1 MNLGEKEIMKQTRAV
16 ELGAGL
22 FVLLGFGALFFLITQ
37 TTGLSNEIGNNGY
50 TISARFENVG
60 DLKIRAPVTISGVT
74 IGRVTRIAYDP
85 ERMNAVV
92 EMIIGDQFRQLPDD
106 SEAAILTA
114 GLIGGQY
121 IGLSPGGS
129 ESWLEQGS
137 QIEFTQ
143 SAVVLENLIGKFLSG
158 VGGGN

>member
-1 MNLGEKEIMKQTRAV
+1 MNLGAKEIMKQTRAV
-16 ELGAGL
+16 EMGAGL

-37 TTGLSNEIGNNGY
+37 TTGLSNEIGSNGY
-50 TISARFENVG
+50 TINARFENVG

-74 IGRVTRIAYDP
+74 IGRVTSIAYDP

-92 EMIIGDQFRQLPDD
+92 EMMIADQYRQLPDD

-121 IGLSPGGS
+121 IGLTPGGS
-129 ESWLEQGS
+129 ETWLEQGS

-143 SAVVLENLIGKFLSG
+143 SAVVLENLIGKFLSS

>member
-1 MNLGEKEIMKQTRAV
+1 MKQTRAV
-16 ELGAGL
+16 EMGAGL

-37 TTGLSNEIGNNGY
+37 TTGLSNEIGNTGY
-50 TISARFENVG
+50 TINARFENVG

-74 IGRVTRIAYDP
+74 IGRVTSIAYDP

-92 EMIIGDQFRQLPDD
+92 EMMIADQYRQLPDD

-121 IGLSPGGS
+121 IGLTPGGS
-129 ESWLEQGS
+129 ETWLEQGS

-143 SAVVLENLIGKFLSG
+143 SAVVLENLIGKFLSS

>member
-1 MNLGEKEIMKQTRAV
+1 MKQTRAV

-37 TTGLSNEIGNNGY
+37 TTGLSNEIGNKGY

-60 DLKIRAPVTISGVT
+60 DLKVRAPVTISGVT
-74 IGRVTRIAYDP
+74 IGRVTGIRFDP
-85 ERMNAVV
+85 DRMNAVV
-92 EMIIGDQFRQLPDD
+92 DMIIASQYNQLPDD

-121 IGLSPGGS
+121 IGLTPGAS
-129 ESWLEQGS
+129 DTPLEQGS

-143 SAVVLENLIGKFLSG
+143 SAVVLENLIGKFLSS
-158 VGGGN
+158 VGGG

>member
-1 MNLGEKEIMKQTRAV
+1 MKQTRAV

-22 FVLLGFGALFFLITQ
+22 FVLLGFAALFFLITQ
-37 TTGLSNEIGNNGY
+37 TTGLSNEIGNKGY

-60 DLKIRAPVTISGVT
+60 DLKVRAPVTISGVT
-74 IGRVTRIAYDP
+74 IGRVTGISYDP

-92 EMIIGDQFRQLPDD
+92 EMMIAEQYQQLPDD

-121 IGLSPGGS
+121 IGLTPGGS
-129 ESWLEQGS
+129 ETWLEQGS

-143 SAVVLENLIGKFLSG
+143 SAVVLENLIGKFLSS
-158 VGGGN
+158 VGGGK

>member
-1 MNLGEKEIMKQTRAV
+1 MKFGAEKIMKQTRAV

-37 TTGLSNEIGNNGY
+37 TTGLSNEIGNKGY

-60 DLKIRAPVTISGVT
+60 DLKVRAPVTISGVT
-74 IGRVTRIAYDP
+74 IGRVKSIAYDP

-92 EMIIGDQFRQLPDD
+92 EMMIAEQYQQLPDD

-121 IGLSPGGS
+121 IGLTPGGS

-143 SAVVLENLIGKFLSG
+143 SAVVLENLIGKFLSS

>member
-1 MNLGEKEIMKQTRAV
+1 MKQTRAV
-16 ELGAGL
+16 EMGAGL

-37 TTGLSNEIGNNGY
+37 TTGLSNEIGNKGY

-60 DLKIRAPVTISGVT
+60 DLKVRAPVTISGVT
-74 IGRVTRIAYDP
+74 IGRVTGISYDP
-85 ERMNAVV
+85 ERMNALVK
-92 EMIIGDQFRQLPDD
+92 MIIAEQYKQLPDD

-121 IGLSPGGS
+121 IGLTPGGS
-129 ESWLEQGS
+129 ETWLEQGS

-143 SAVVLENLIGKFLSG
+143 SAVVLENLIGKFLSSM
-158 VGGGN
+158 GGGN

>member
-1 MNLGEKEIMKQTRAV
+1 MNLGAKEIMKQTRAV
-16 ELGAGL
+16 EMGAGL

-37 TTGLSNEIGNNGY
+37 TTGLSNEIGNTGY
-50 TISARFENVG
+50 TINARFENVG

-74 IGRVTRIAYDP
+74 IGRVTSIAYDP

-92 EMIIGDQFRQLPDD
+92 EMMIADQYRQLPDD

-121 IGLSPGGS
+121 IGLTPGGS
-129 ESWLEQGS
+129 ETWLEQGS

-143 SAVVLENLIGKFLSG
+143 SAVVLENLIGKFLSS

>member
-1 MNLGEKEIMKQTRAV
+1 MKQTRAV
-16 ELGAGL
+16 EMGAGL

-37 TTGLSNEIGNNGY
+37 TTGMSNEIGNKGY
-50 TISARFENVG
+50 IISARFENVG
-60 DLKIRAPVTISGVT
+60 DLKVRAPVTISGVT
-74 IGRVTRIAYDP
+74 IGRVTGISYDP

-92 EMIIGDQFRQLPDD
+92 KMIIAEQYKQLPDD

-121 IGLSPGGS
+121 IGLTPGGS
-129 ESWLEQGS
+129 ETWLEQGS

-143 SAVVLENLIGKFLSG
+143 SAVVLENLIGKFLSSM
-158 VGGGN
+158 GGGN

>member
-1 MNLGEKEIMKQTRAV
+1 MKFGAEKIMKQTRAV

-37 TTGLSNEIGNNGY
+37 TTGLSNEIGNKGY

-60 DLKIRAPVTISGVT
+60 DLKVRAPVTISGVT
-74 IGRVTRIAYDP
+74 IGRVKSIAYDP

-92 EMIIGDQFRQLPDD
+92 EMMIAEQYQQLPDD

-121 IGLSPGGS
+121 IGLTPGGS
-129 ESWLEQGS
+129 ETWLEQGS

-143 SAVVLENLIGKFLSG
+143 SAVVLENLIGKFLSS

>member
-1 MNLGEKEIMKQTRAV
+1 MIFGAKQIMKQTRAV

-37 TTGLSNEIGNNGY
+37 TTGLSNEIGNKGY

-60 DLKIRAPVTISGVT
+60 DLKVRAPVTVSGVT
-74 IGRVTRIAYDP
+74 IGRVTGITYDP

-92 EMIIGDQFRQLPDD
+92 DMMIAEQYTQLPDD

-121 IGLSPGGS
+121 IGLTPGGS
-129 ESWLEQGS
+129 ETWLEQGS
-137 QIEFTQ
+137 EIEFTQ
-143 SAVVLENLIGKFLSG
+143 SAVVLENLIGKFLSS

>member
-1 MNLGEKEIMKQTRAV
+1 MKQTRAV
-16 ELGAGL
+16 EVGTGL

-37 TTGLSNEIGNNGY
+37 TTGLNQEIGTKGY
-50 TISARFENVG
+50 KITARFENVG

-74 IGRVTRIAYDP
+74 IGRVTDISFDADRLNAIVKMTIAPQYD
-85 ERMNAVV
+85 
-92 EMIIGDQFRQLPDD
+92 QLPDD

-121 IGLSPGGS
+121 IGLTPGGS
-129 ESWLEQGS
+129 DTHLENGS
-137 QIEFTQ
+137 EVEFTQ

-158 VGGGN
+158 VGSK

>member
-1 MNLGEKEIMKQTRAV
+1 MKQTRAV

-37 TTGLSNEIGNNGY
+37 TTGLSNEIGNKGY

-60 DLKIRAPVTISGVT
+60 DLKVRAPVTVSGVT
-74 IGRVTRIAYDP
+74 IGRVTGITYDP

-92 EMIIGDQFRQLPDD
+92 DMMIAEQYTQLPDD

-121 IGLSPGGS
+121 IGLTPGGS
-129 ESWLEQGS
+129 ETWLEQGS
-137 QIEFTQ
+137 EIEFTQ
-143 SAVVLENLIGKFLSG
+143 SAVVLENLIGKFLSS